1 MEAKRENV
9 KEKNVTQ
16 DTINRISTSSN
27 WINPLSQTFNVDKN
41 VCENGVFVNSVDI
54 FFSAV
59 DTILPITL
67 QLRPVINEAP
77 SSSQII
83 PFSEVT
89 LNASE
94 VNVSATAPSVATST
108 TYTRFTFDSPVY
120 LYPDEYAIVLTS
132 PSENYSVHVANLGET
147 VRNTT
152 DTKVSQQPGALSFY
166 EPQNSSIW
174 QPNVEKQM
182 MFRVNRCNFDT
193 GTHYAYLSLEA
204 NPLSGNT
211 SGINYDVFKLST
223 SELTFSNTSIGF
235 SFKGIDESKT
245 VDSDSTRTSQLDSTW
260 TSFSANRNIVL
271 GAQKK
276 VVSPVSTTGQ
286 VTYAA
291 NNVYMRVGMT
301 SNDSKLSPAID
312 MSRINMISIENQI
325 NRGSLAN
332 SDIVITNDGAG
343 YSSAPSVTISG
354 GSGTGA
360 TATATL
366 DGATVSAITVTAGG
380 SGYYETPT
388 ITIGNADS
396 GTDHATAVIQS
407 ELGIN
412 GGNAK
417 TRYISRRVTLED
429 GFDAQDLKVFLN
441 AYKPKDTDIKVYYRV
456 HNAEDPESFE
466 DKSYVLFT
474 QETDANLISANES
487 DIKEYVF
494 RTSANNISY
503 TSGTQTYDNFKTF
516 SIKIVLGSASTAIIP
531 KVKDMKAIALDF

>member
-1 MEAKRENV
+1 
-9 KEKNVTQ
+9 
-16 DTINRISTSSN
+16 
-27 WINPLSQTFNVDKN
+27 
-41 VCENGVFVNSVDI
+41 
-54 FFSAV
+54 
-59 DTILPITL
+59 
-67 QLRPVINEAP
+67 
-77 SSSQII
+77 
-83 PFSEVT
+83 
-89 LNASE
+89 
-94 VNVSATAPSVATST
+94 
-108 TYTRFTFDSPVY
+108 
-120 LYPDEYAIVLTS
+120 
-132 PSENYSVHVANLGET
+132 
-147 VRNTT
+147 
-152 DTKVSQQPGALSFY
+152 
-166 EPQNSSIW
+166 
-174 QPNVEKQM
+174 
-182 MFRVNRCNFDT
+182 
-193 GTHYAYLSLEA
+193 
-204 NPLSGNT
+204 
-211 SGINYDVFKLST
+211 
-223 SELTFSNTSIGF
+223 
-235 SFKGIDESKT
+235 
-245 VDSDSTRTSQLDSTW
+245 
-260 TSFSANRNIVL
+260 
-271 GAQKK
+271 
-276 VVSPVSTTGQ
+276 
-286 VTYAA
+286 
-291 NNVYMRVGMT
+291 MT

-466 DKSYVLFT
+466 HKPYVLFT